1 MRGHLVAV
9 LELATAGQGT
19 LFLTDSNSPGVSLD
33 PEQHGAPPI
42 TSAGPMTAPSYG
54 TTTSANSR
62 RQVCKLRRAR
72 FPFICYC
79 RSPKNHVPLPNE
91 QIRWLLPPALLGRK
105 SGFRLVLAVKI
116 GRDCDWLKGSTE
128 EKE

>member
-1 MRGHLVAV
+1 VRGHLVAV

-19 LFLTDSNSPGVSLD
+19 LFLTDSNTPGVSLD
-33 PEQHGAPPI
+33 PEQHEAPPI
-42 TSAGPMTAPSYG
+42 TGAGLMTAPSYG

-62 RQVCKLRRAR
+62 HQVCKLRRAR

-79 RSPKNHVPLPNE
+79 RSPKYHVPLPNE
-91 QIRWLLPPALLGRK
+91 QIRWLFTACPFGPEKRVPVG
-105 SGFRLVLAVKI
+105 SGGEI
-116 GRDCDWLKGSTE
+116 GRDCDWLKCSTE